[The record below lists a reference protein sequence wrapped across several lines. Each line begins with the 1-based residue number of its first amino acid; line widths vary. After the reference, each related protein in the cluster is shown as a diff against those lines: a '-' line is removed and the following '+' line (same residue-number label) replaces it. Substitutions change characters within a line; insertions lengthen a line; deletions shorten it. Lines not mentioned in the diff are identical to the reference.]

1 MKYHGLAVFIA
12 VFFLY
17 SCSNNDNSNLTPPI
31 VAIDFTVPQDS
42 IKVNPYGFTPISAL
56 VSFTTEKMGNTVL
69 IVKGKHGA
77 ASDIVHQF
85 KDAGTHHSIPVI
97 GMYAD
102 FANTVLLRVVDNK
115 GDTLAKSTV
124 IIQTG
129 SLPEHMP
136 TAINAQIADSNAVD
150 PGLTLVSSLSTY
162 GITGQP
168 SIPYFIDN
176 WGDVRWVL
184 NYITDPE
191 LSSLFYDDGIARLR
205 DGNFYFGNTQTGK
218 IYEVD
223 LLGKVINSW
232 AFPGYS
238 FHHNV
243 QEKPDGNFLV
253 TVSKEGSVNAKGN
266 PTDEDYIIEINRQSG
281 AITTVWDL
289 KQSLDEDRKALTV
302 DEKDWIHV
310 NSVGYDSTDNTI
322 IVSGRTQ
329 GLIKLDY
336 NNNVKWI
343 MGAHAGW
350 GKNGRGE
357 DLNQFLLTPLDASGN
372 AITDTAV
379 VNGWTPGNDFEWN
392 WYQHSNIK
400 LPNGD
405 LMIFDNGTARTLD
418 VNAGGNVFYTA
429 AGKYSRAVEYK
440 INEANKTVQQVWS
453 YGKERD
459 QACYSSIISSVEYL
473 PEKNHILFAPGFN
486 VPNTGGSGGK
496 VVEIDYNTK
505 QVVAETSINT
515 ANGFGFHRA
524 KKISA
529 YPDNM

>member
-1 MKYHGLAVFIA
+1 MKYTGLATIISLL
-12 VFFLY
+12 FLF
-17 SCSNNDNSNLTPPI
+17 SCSNNDNSSFTPPI
-31 VAIDFTVPQDS
+31 IAIDFTVSQDS
-42 IKVNPYGFTPISAL
+42 IKVNPYGFTPLSAL
-56 VSFTTEKMGNTVL
+56 VNFTTEKVGNAVL

-85 KDAGTHHSIPVI
+85 NDAGTYHSIPVI

-102 FANTVLLRVVDNK
+102 YANTVLLRVVDSK
-115 GDTLAKSTV
+115 GDTLSKSTV

-168 SIPYFIDN
+168 SIPYFVDN

-205 DGNFYFGNTQTGK
+205 NGNFYFGNSQTGK

-223 LLGKVINSW
+223 LLGKVINKW
-232 AFPGYS
+232 PFPGYS

-289 KQSLDEDRKALTV
+289 KQSLDEDRKALTI
-302 DEKDWIHV
+302 DERDWIHV
-310 NSVGYDSTDNTI
+310 NSVMYDSTDNTI
-322 IVSGRTQ
+322 IISGRTQ
-329 GLIKLDY
+329 GLVKLDY

-343 MGAHAGW
+343 MSAHAGW
-350 GKNGRGE
+350 GTNG
-357 DLNQFLLTPLDASGN
+357 
-372 AITDTAV
+372 
-379 VNGWTPGNDFEWN
+379 
-392 WYQHSNIK
+392 
-400 LPNGD
+400 
-405 LMIFDNGTARTLD
+405 
-418 VNAGGNVFYTA
+418 
-429 AGKYSRAVEYK
+429 
-440 INEANKTVQQVWS
+440 
-453 YGKERD
+453 
-459 QACYSSIISSVEYL
+459 
-473 PEKNHILFAPGFN
+473 
-486 VPNTGGSGGK
+486 
-496 VVEIDYNTK
+496 
-505 QVVAETSINT
+505 
-515 ANGFGFHRA
+515 
-524 KKISA
+524 
-529 YPDNM
+529 